1 MIKKFDKNEN
11 GRDFVVGDI
20 HGCFSILHEKLLDIK
35 FDNTVD
41 RLFSVGDLVD
51 RGPESIEVLE
61 WLKQPWFHAVKGNHE
76 EMTIMVSHGGY
87 DLSNYIYNGGSW
99 FIDLPIV
106 TSDLYVN
113 EFVKLPYIIQID
125 TDNGPVVIVHA
136 QFPGKS
142 LFDIK
147 FDDRSLD
154 VCLWS
159 RDLCYGHGDGI
170 VEGVYRVYVGH
181 TPAKEPFVVGNHHFI
196 DTGCFH
202 TGVLTVAQIND

>member
-20 HGCFSILHEKLLDIK
+20 HGCFSILQEKLLDIK

-61 WLKQPWFHAVKGNHE
+61 WLKQPWFHSVKGNHE
-76 EMTIMVSHGGY
+76 EMTIQVSYGGY
-87 DLSNYIYNGGSW
+87 DLTNYIYNGGSW
-99 FIDLPIV
+99 FIDLPIL

-113 EFVKLPYIIQID
+113 EFAKLPYIIQID
-125 TDNGPVVIVHA
+125 TDNGPVVVVHA
-136 QFPGKS
+136 EFPEKRLS
-142 LFDIK
+142 YVKMNDIT
-147 FDDRSLD
+147 LD
-154 VCLWS
+154 TCLWS
-159 RDLCYGHGDGI
+159 RELCNGRWDGI
-170 VEGVYRVYVGH
+170 VEDVYRVYAGH
-181 TPAKEPFVVGNHHFI
+181 TPATEPFVIGNHHFI

-202 TGVLTVAQIND
+202 TGRLTVVQIQ